1 MPRLYLVRHGRAA
14 ATFAEAADPGLDE
27 LGRSQAEA
35 VGAKLASLG
44 PLAIVSSPLKRAQET
59 ASPLAV
65 LWKRKPIIEPAVSE
79 IPSPGHMNFA
89 ERAEWLRAYM
99 MNGSWRGATPELAQW
114 REDVIAVL
122 TSRTEDTVVF
132 SHYVAINV
140 AAGAALG
147 DDRVLVFRPDNCSV
161 TVFDMEN
168 GKLRLV
174 ERGHEAETKVN

>member
-1 MPRLYLVRHGRAA
+1 MPRLFLVRHGRAA

-35 VGAKLASLG
+35 VGAKLAPLG
-44 PLAIVSSPLKRAQET
+44 PLAILSSPLKRAQET
-59 ASPLAV
+59 SAPLAA
-65 LWKRKPIIEPAVSE
+65 LWQRKAVIEPAVSE

-89 ERAEWLRAYM
+89 QRAEWLRAYM
-99 MNGSWRGATPELAQW
+99 GGSWRAATPELAQW
-114 REDVIAVL
+114 REEVIAAL
-122 TSRTEDTVVF
+122 ASRTEDTVVF
-132 SHYVAINV
+132 SHYIAINV

-147 DDRVLVFRPDNCSV
+147 DDRVVVFRPDNCSV
-161 TVFDMEN
+161 TIMDTEN

>member
-35 VGAKLASLG
+35 VGAKLAPLG
-44 PLAIVSSPLKRAQET
+44 PLTLLSSPLKRAQET
-59 ASPLAV
+59 AAPLAV
-65 LWKRKPIIEPAVSE
+65 LWRRTPIIEHAVSE

-89 ERAEWLRAYM
+89 QRADWLRAYM
-99 MNGSWRGATPELAQW
+99 GGAWRAATPELAQW
-114 REDVIAVL
+114 REDVIAAL
-122 TSRTEDTVVF
+122 ESRTEDTVVF
-132 SHYVAINV
+132 SHYIAINV

-161 TVFDMEN
+161 TVFDVEN